1 MVKTMNNNNNN
12 QSINQSLS
20 VLRVACQW
28 GTHGRVLTWECNKGI
43 VNYMLFWYKNCLLK
57 LKKLSQANYRK
68 YISDEYI
75 LHKNLCI

>member
-1 MVKTMNNNNNN
+1 MNNNNDNN
-12 QSINQSLS
+12 QSINQSLL
-20 VLRVACQW
+20 VLRAARQW
-28 GTHGRVLTWECNKGI
+28 GTHGSVLTWEYKKGI

-57 LKKLSQANYRK
+57 LKKLSQAIYRK